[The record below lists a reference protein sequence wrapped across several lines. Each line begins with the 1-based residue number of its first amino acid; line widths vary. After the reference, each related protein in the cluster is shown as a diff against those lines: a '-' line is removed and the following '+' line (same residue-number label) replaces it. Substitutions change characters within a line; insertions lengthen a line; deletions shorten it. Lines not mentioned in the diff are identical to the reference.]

1 MGGRGTLS
9 YVDQFANDTIG
20 IAIGVQRNDTNNPEE
35 TYAASSTWVACRADN
50 AASGNCDELQRED
63 YGQDPYY
70 LVPNSYIFRQ
80 ISETDKRDAAFGAIH
95 RRPSDQFNEI
105 GSASCRER
113 VCRYV

>member
-20 IAIGVQRNDTNNPEE
+20 IAIGVQRNDTNNPEA

-63 YGQDPYY
+63 YGQEPYY
-70 LVPNSYIFRQ
+70 LVPTSYIFRTL
-80 ISETDKRDAAFGAIH
+80 SETEKRDTEFGASH
-95 RRPSDQFNEI
+95 HGR
-105 GSASCRER
+105 ASSGERE
-113 VCRYV
+113 

>member
-50 AASGNCDELQRED
+50 AARGNCDELQRAD
-63 YGQDPYY
+63 HGQDPYY
-70 LVPNSYIFRQ
+70 LVPNSYLFRQ
-80 ISETDKRDAAFGAIH
+80 ISKTDKRVAAFGAIQWS
-95 RRPSDQFNEI
+95 PSGQFKV
-105 GSASCRER
+105 GREAGR
-113 VCRYV
+113 EWGGRDL

>member
-70 LVPNSYIFRQ
+70 LVPNSR
-80 ISETDKRDAAFGAIH
+80 SEE
-95 RRPSDQFNEI
+95 RRVGKECVST
-105 GSASCRER
+105 CRSGWSP
-113 VCRYV
+113 YH